1 MKSYLAVFFF
11 YFDSQFIAALNVN
24 ACSMSIYC
32 IVLHEVSKA
41 LDMPRNNFEFLHFID
56 PACEPISV
64 TFNLIRLSKLK
75 MCVTH
80 ICVLFNEYLHV

>member
-41 LDMPRNNFEFLHFID
+41 LDMPRNNF
-56 PACEPISV
+56 
-64 TFNLIRLSKLK
+64 
-75 MCVTH
+75 
-80 ICVLFNEYLHV
+80 